1 MPEVLL
7 LEREEKSDE
16 PFIPNEAQRKVV
28 SYVQTRFIKMETHRD
43 KAQRHYDGR
52 TLKEYIND
60 NIDVYNGIVSDD
72 IRATKEDW
80 QSLIFDNKTRSKIKA
95 IVALVVAGRPYLN
108 ILAQDDNSK
117 EASDDAAKIRDM
129 YDESFREE
137 LGSYKLYLQSL
148 SCAVKATVIVEE
160 YYEEIHKKQ
169 KDIKSI
175 DHETGQV
182 EYEEVDVIEGG
193 QGSCKCRIVPRL
205 TFYQNEYSAEV
216 KHDCIVMEYLS
227 KDRFELKYGKFP
239 FAKYVKPGLKLDVLS
254 DTEYKEIPL
263 DTIDAVEVMKYF
275 NEDKDEFILVANGI
289 WINPQKNDSICPIL
303 YDHKKLPFA
312 KMVFEYADEDVFDG
326 KAMPDLMAGEQETIN
341 AILRMMIDQEILSI
355 HKPILAGS
363 GVELDSYQLFPG
375 KIFSLSGDVNQV
387 KEMALSGA
395 SQSSFQLVD
404 FLQKRADAN
413 TSIDTLAQG
422 VQTGGRKT
430 AKEVSVLDDNARRM
444 AGLFIKHIYKL
455 LYDRAVLRI
464 SNIRQFYKVP
474 VKEEME
480 RDKDGNPIMDGDK
493 PKMKKQYRKIM
504 VKKPG
509 RSPMRYE
516 VKPGMFDRKYT
527 VRMEEDVE
535 IPLTR
540 QQKLQV
546 AQAILGEGR
555 AGNSLIDADEATI
568 NWLIMLGENPDKF
581 YIKKEDEVPMEN
593 NKGMIPE
600 LTPKPQTK
608 PSLNI

>member
-1 MPEVLL
+1 MPETPVL
-7 LEREEKSDE
+7 EKETLDVNA
-16 PFIPNEAQRKVV
+16 FIPNEKQRAVV
-28 SYVQTRFIKMETHRD
+28 SYVQKRFIKMQTNRD
-43 KAQRHYDGR
+43 KAQRHFDGR

-72 IRATKEDW
+72 IRATKEEW

-108 ILAQDDNSK
+108 ILAEDDNSN
-117 EASDDAAKIRDM
+117 EAAKDANRVKDM
-129 YDESFREE
+129 YDESFRAE
-137 LGSYKLYLQSL
+137 LGSFQLYLQSL
-148 SCAVKATVIVEE
+148 SAAVKGTVIVEE
-160 YYEEIHKKQ
+160 YYEEIHKKE
-169 KDIKSI
+169 KKIKSI
-175 DHETGQV
+175 DHQTGQV

-193 QGSCKCRIVPRL
+193 KGNCKSRIVPRL
-205 TFYQNEYSAEV
+205 CFYQNENSAEI
-216 KHDCIVMEYLS
+216 KHDCIVMDYPSVDTFKL
-227 KDRFELKYGKFP
+227 RYGKFP
-239 FAKYVKPGLKLDVLS
+239 YAKYVKPGLKLDVLS
-254 DTEYKEIPL
+254 DTEYKEVPL
-263 DTIDAVEVMKYF
+263 DTIDTIEVMNYY
-275 NEDKDEFILVANGI
+275 NEDTDDFVIVANGI
-289 WINPQKNDSICPIL
+289 WINPQKNDTICPIL
-303 YDHKKLPFA
+303 YDHKRLPFV
-312 KMVFEYADEDVFDG
+312 KMPFEYADELVFDG

-341 AILRMMIDQEILSI
+341 AVLRMMIDQEILSI
-355 HKPILAGS
+355 HKPILAGQ

-375 KIFSLSGDVNQV
+375 KIFSLSGDVAQV

-395 SQSSFQLVD
+395 SPSSFQLVD

-455 LYDRAVLRI
+455 LYERAQLRL
-464 SNIRQFYKVP
+464 SNIQQFYKVP
-474 VKEEME
+474 VKEEMMKDE
-480 RDKDGNPIMDGDK
+480 DGNPLMDGDK
-493 PKMKKQYRKIM
+493 PRMKKQYRKVMI
-504 VKKPG
+504 KKPG
-509 RSPMRYE
+509 KRAERYE
-516 VKPGMFDRKYT
+516 VNPKMFDRKYT

-540 QQKLQV
+540 QQKLQT
-546 AQAILGEGR
+546 AQAILAEGR

-581 YIKKEDEVPMEN
+581 YIPQEDEVPMED
-593 NKGMIPE
+593 NKSMIPE
-600 LTPKPQTK
+600 LTPKPNAK